1 AVVDQHENL
10 DVIIDG
16 KQVKALRGD
25 TVASAL
31 LASGTRSAGDSL
43 YWQRPRGIFSAGV
56 EEPNSLVHVS
66 PRHEGDV
73 DESMLMSTTVPVVN
87 GLQATQ
93 LSGLG
98 TLDPAE
104 DQAYYDHVHVHT
116 DVLVVG
122 AGPADFSAALNATR
136 PGAGDMLMVKN
147 PSTRRSFHLLHQ
159 ESQHTNGAPD
169 CLPLPLHQRP
179 AKVVLEQPALTG
191 ITLLLDPNE
200 PITV

>member
-1 AVVDQHENL
+1 VVDQHENL

-16 KQVKALRGD
+16 KRVKAFRGG

-43 YWQRPRGIFSAGV
+43 YWQRPRGIFSGGV

-66 PRHEGDV
+66 PRHDGAV
-73 DESMLMSTTVPVVN
+73 DESMLLSTTVPVIS

-104 DQAYYDHVHVHT
+104 D
-116 DVLVVG
+116 
-122 AGPADFSAALNATR
+122 
-136 PGAGDMLMVKN
+136 
-147 PSTRRSFHLLHQ
+147 
-159 ESQHTNGAPD
+159 
-169 CLPLPLHQRP
+169 
-179 AKVVLEQPALTG
+179 
-191 ITLLLDPNE
+191 
-200 PITV
+200 

>member
-1 AVVDQHENL
+1 DENL
-10 DVIIDG
+10 DVNRDR
-16 KQVKALRGD
+16 KQVNGLSGNS
-25 TVASAL
+25 VASAQL
-31 LASGTRSAGDSL
+31 PFGTRSAGYSL

-66 PRHEGDV
+66 PRHDGDV
-73 DESMLMSTTVPVVN
+73 DESMLMSTTVPVIN

-122 AGPADFSAALNATR
+122 AGPAGLSAAVNAAKS
-136 PGAGDMLMVKN
+136 GARVILMDEQ
-147 PSTRRSFHLLHQ
+147 RS
-159 ESQHTNGAPD
+159 
-169 CLPLPLHQRP
+169 
-179 AKVVLEQPALTG
+179 
-191 ITLLLDPNE
+191 
-200 PITV
+200 